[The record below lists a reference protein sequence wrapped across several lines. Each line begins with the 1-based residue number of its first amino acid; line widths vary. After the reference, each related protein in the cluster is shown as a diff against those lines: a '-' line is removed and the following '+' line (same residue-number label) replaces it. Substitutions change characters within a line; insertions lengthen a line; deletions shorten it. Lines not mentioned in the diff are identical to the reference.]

1 MKTNRLLFLLLAALP
16 AALFAVTYTR
26 QSARVARFQCDPV
39 YDSSGAV
46 TAVPVQAF
54 LAQRL
59 VNDSDPNDVRGA
71 DALIPVSFDM
81 IDPAIAATTVTAAGK
96 TVTYQQLAA
105 LMRQAVLD
113 RANAAGVQ

>member
-1 MKTNRLLFLLLAALP
+1 MKKKRLILLVLAAVP

-26 QSARVARFQCDPV
+26 QSARVVRFQCDPV
-39 YDSSGAV
+39 YDAGGAV
-46 TAVPVQAF
+46 ASVPVQAF

-59 VNDSDPNDVRGA
+59 VNDSDPTDVRGR

-81 IDPAIAATTVTAAGK
+81 IDPAIASTTVTAAGK